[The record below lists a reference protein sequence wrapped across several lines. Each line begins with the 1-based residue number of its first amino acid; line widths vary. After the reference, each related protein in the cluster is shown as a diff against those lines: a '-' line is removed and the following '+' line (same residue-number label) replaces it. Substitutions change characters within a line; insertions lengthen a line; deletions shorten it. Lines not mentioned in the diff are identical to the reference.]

1 VDRKLATNWW
11 SFTSFFLGIAIA
23 FFGSVGIACLIY
35 FYLQYVKIHAEKSV
49 LYNEYLE
56 EEAEKQF

>member
-1 VDRKLATNWW
+1 
-11 SFTSFFLGIAIA
+11 LGIAIA
-23 FFGSVGIACLIY
+23 FFGSVAVACLIY

-49 LYNEYLE
+49 LHNEYLE